1 MFKISTINSI
11 NITKIINY
19 DKNNKLKRTI
29 TLSSNGHIVSVTPK
43 VKLKGVVC
51 SASRVHSVL
60 EELESRKENIV
71 VLLYIV

>member
-1 MFKISTINSI
+1 MIR
-11 NITKIINY
+11 IIN
-19 DKNNKLKRTI
+19 LKDLLLYPHMR
-29 TLSSNGHIVSVTPK
+29 HIIPIVPK
-43 VKLKGVVC
+43 VKLKGVTC

>member
-1 MFKISTINSI
+1 MVR
-11 NITKIINY
+11 IIN
-19 DKNNKLKRTI
+19 LKE
-29 TLSSNGHIVSVTPK
+29 LLLYPHMGHISIVPK
-43 VKLKGVVC
+43 VKLKGVTC

>member
-1 MFKISTINSI
+1 MVR
-11 NITKIINY
+11 IIN
-19 DKNNKLKRTI
+19 LKE
-29 TLSSNGHIVSVTPK
+29 LLLYPQLGHQIPIVPK
-43 VKLKGVVC
+43 VKLKGIVC

>member
-1 MFKISTINSI
+1 MLR
-11 NITKIINY
+11 IIN
-19 DKNNKLKRTI
+19 LKD
-29 TLSSNGHIVSVTPK
+29 LLLYYQMGLQLQIVPK
-43 VKLKGVVC
+43 VKLKGVTS